1 MNKECAI
8 MSRVTKCVFVA
19 LLSAGLLGWFLE
31 VSVGA
36 QAIEA
41 KIGYIDSQRIFAE
54 YRETQ
59 EAERLYKL
67 EVDKWKA
74 DAAAKEQEIARLRE
88 ELQAQSLML
97 SDEKQRE
104 KKLELDRKL
113 EEYQRFVAEIFG
125 EEGTAARR
133 NRELTQPIVDKINKI
148 LEQLS
153 ENEGYTLVFDV
164 ANANI
169 VYAKKE
175 LDLTDRV
182 LEELNKVGQ

>member
-1 MNKECAI
+1 MTGMI
-8 MSRVTKCVFVA
+8 RRGA
-19 LLSAGLLGWFLE
+19 LYLLVSGFLASLAWTPSSAQEFKL
-31 VSVGA
+31 
-36 QAIEA
+36 
-41 KIGYIDSQRIFAE
+41 KIGYVDSQRIFSE

-59 EAERLYKL
+59 EAERVYKQ
-67 EVDKWKA
+67 EVDRWKA
-74 DAAAKEQEIARLRE
+74 EAAAKEQEIVKLRE

-97 SDEKQRE
+97 SEEKQRE

-113 EEYQRFVAEIFG
+113 EGYQRFVAEIFG
-125 EEGTAARR
+125 EEGTAAKR
-133 NRELTQPIVDKINKI
+133 NKELTQPIVEKINKI

-153 ENEGYTLVFDV
+153 EADGYSLVFDI

-175 LDLTDRV
+175 FDLTERV

>member
-1 MNKECAI
+1 MNHI
-8 MSRVTKCVFVA
+8 SQRVSLA
-19 LLSAGLLGWFLE
+19 LLFLAFLTAFAWTPAR
-31 VSVGA
+31 A
-36 QAIEA
+36 QEFKI
-41 KIGYIDSQRIFAE
+41 KIGYVDSQRIFAE

-59 EAERLYKL
+59 EAERLYKQ
-67 EVDKWKA
+67 EVDRWKA
-74 DAAAKEQEIARLRE
+74 EAATKEQDIVKMRE

-97 SDEKQRE
+97 SEERQRE

-113 EEYQRFVAEIFG
+113 EEYQGFVAETFG
-125 EEGTAARR
+125 EEGIAARR
-133 NRELTQPIVDKINKI
+133 NRELTQPVVEKINKI

-153 ENEGYTLVFDV
+153 EQDGYGLVFDV

-175 LDLTDRV
+175 FDLTDRV

>member
-1 MNKECAI
+1 MNSMVQRVSAI
-8 MSRVTKCVFVA
+8 
-19 LLSAGLLGWFLE
+19 LLCLGSLATLIYTPAR
-31 VSVGA
+31 A
-36 QAIEA
+36 QNLTV

-59 EAERLYKL
+59 EAERVYKQ
-67 EVDKWKA
+67 EVEQWKA
-74 DAAAKEQEIARLRE
+74 EAATKEQEIAKLRE

-97 SDEKQRE
+97 SEEKQKD

-113 EEYQRFVAEIFG
+113 DEYQRFVSETFG

-133 NRELTQPIVDKINKI
+133 NRELTQPIVEKINKI
-148 LEQLS
+148 LERLS
-153 ENEGYTLVFDV
+153 ETDGYGLVFDV

-175 LDLTDRV
+175 FDLTDRV